1 MPLAANTNG
10 MACPLQARIDH
21 LLSFGTPAQGYP
33 WATARQLE
41 GRSTFEAFCECVQ
54 PGRGQQI
61 STAAVAAAVLIASG
75 HHKRKQACD
84 HCKIPEGGARSRVGA
99 LANQI
104 KQAGCAGCLPELP
117 DDWAAPPV
125 PPAAPAKQLKHKR
138 KVDKAM
144 AQPWS
149 AELVAKHGYQREKAV
164 ESSALSPQKTR
175 RIHVLQH
182 NTPEGGCELSTYPA
196 DATPFEEAKQAR
208 SRRLSTNRERRCQAF
223 KVRVSSSRQLC
234 LTTHGCVC

>member
-61 STAAVAAAVLIASG
+61 STAAVAAVVLIASDQL
-75 HHKRKQACD
+75 KRKQACD

-99 LANQI
+99 LAKQI
-104 KQAGCAGCLPELP
+104 KEARCADYLPELP
-117 DDWAAPPV
+117 DNWAAPPA
-125 PPAAPAKQLKHKR
+125 PAAAPVKQLKHKR
-138 KVDKAM
+138 KVDVAQ
-144 AQPWS
+144 AQP
-149 AELVAKHGYQREKAV
+149 EYVEFVAKHYKREQTI
-164 ESSALSPQKTR
+164 ESSALSPQRTR
-175 RIHVLQH
+175 RVHVLGAAQYARGWLRAV
-182 NTPEGGCELSTYPA
+182 NLS
-196 DATPFEEAKQAR
+196 
-208 SRRLSTNRERRCQAF
+208 
-223 KVRVSSSRQLC
+223 
-234 LTTHGCVC
+234 G